1 MYGSCAALKLML
13 LGSASGEKGLSSL
26 NDTAMGG
33 VPEAVLPVPP
43 PPSKPSP
50 ERDCIPTLLP
60 PLTDVAV
67 FLWRLGISDGMNCT
81 SGGAG
86 EEEGRDATTGEE
98 EVSAAF
104 SMALLLVRTLVV
116 LLLLLLLVVVLV
128 SATV

>member
-98 EVSAAF
+98 EVSAA
-104 SMALLLVRTLVV
+104 LTLVV